1 MSAPGS
7 ESGVFEALR
16 KCEDVGFHNVL
27 TAQFLRERLEAS
39 IIRSR
44 ASIAN
49 SLNFIDQRVQHGPG
63 VRPVDH
69 KRGDLRRSYRQGM
82 IAQRAIAEIGC
93 DEMREDQLLERV
105 DAILQF
111 IELALADFGHDGD
124 SVAVDNEPEPTGPE
138 QAPHRFDGVAK

>member
-1 MSAPGS
+1 MSVSRPEGDVGA
-7 ESGVFEALR
+7 ALR
-16 KCEDVGFHNVL
+16 NCEDVGFHNVS
-27 TAQFLRERLEAS
+27 TVQFLRERLEAS

-44 ASIAN
+44 TSIAN

-69 KRGDLRRSYRQGM
+69 ERGDLRPCYRKGM

-93 DEMREDQLLERV
+93 DEMREDELLERV

-111 IELALADFGHDGD
+111 IELALADFGHGGD
-124 SVAVDNEPEPTGPE
+124 SVVADNGPEPTAAA
-138 QAPHRFDGVAK
+138 QAPHRFDGGAK